1 MILDFNKITIKN
13 FLSYK
18 EESLDFNGKGITL
31 LSGKNGDGKSVI
43 GSALF
48 YALFGK
54 SDRKMKLEKLINTNQ
69 GNKLY
74 VKLDF
79 SINDDKY
86 SVERGMKPSLF
97 KIYKNDELI
106 DIPANN
112 KDYQK
117 ILEDIVQFDEL
128 AFNQLLYLGA
138 NVTDSKNFMELNAK
152 EKEKIFQVLLDTS
165 IFSEVEQNSRDYLR
179 HIKSQLDQAEYKSDI
194 ADSDIKTLEAENK
207 KAEKQ
212 KREIIDNKK
221 SLIETAENEIKTF
234 QEQIDDFTEKLKLK
248 EKVEEDIREFD
259 SQLQPLN
266 QRITENA
273 SILQDLILKIRQY
286 QQSEKDKII
295 CDKCQ
300 NEIKQK
306 FDFDYQDVVDRAKEL
321 KEVQENTQIDVKN
334 IEDLKREKVSI
345 LNKFSLVEQKINS
358 LKSSIDSQRKR
369 IKDIE
374 SMKEIEIDTKLLE
387 KKKKEKEKFKKEV
400 IKLKKKMDTVKE
412 LLILISEENI
422 KGELIDEQI
431 PHLNFYINKYL
442 EELGL
447 TFNFILDKYF
457 QEKIISVN
465 DELAFNGLSNGQ
477 KMRIIIAI
485 LFAFL
490 KISELKGKVSF
501 NILILD
507 EFINGSL
514 DSDGV
519 DSILRLLSEV
529 LSKEKE
535 IILIT
540 HNNEIK
546 NQEIFSRQLMITR
559 DVFSKIHY
567 L

>member
-1 MILDFNKITIKN
+1 MILEFNKIAIRN

-54 SDRKMKLEKLINTNQ
+54 SDRKMKLEKMINTNQ

-86 SVERGMKPSLF
+86 SIERGMKPSIF
-97 KIYKNDELI
+97 KIYKNDIMI

-165 IFSEVEQNSRDYLR
+165 IFSEVEENSRDYLR
-179 HIKSQLDQAEYKSDI
+179 HIKNQLEQTEYKSSI
-194 ADSDIKTLEAENK
+194 VDSDICTLESENI
-207 KAEKQ
+207 KAIKQ
-212 KREIIDNKK
+212 KSEIIDNKK
-221 SLIETAENEIKTF
+221 SLIESAENDILSI
-234 QEQIDDFTEKLKLK
+234 QSQIDDLLEKFKLK
-248 EKVEEDIREFD
+248 EKVQNEVDTISGELIPLREK
-259 SQLQPLN
+259 SKQIIN
-266 QRITENA
+266 
-273 SILQDLILKIRQY
+273 ILQDDILKIRQY
-286 QQSEKDKII
+286 QQAENDKII
-295 CDKCQ
+295 CDNCQ
-300 NEIKQK
+300 NEIKQH
-306 FDFDYQDVVDRAKEL
+306 FDFNYDEIVSNAKIL
-321 KEVQENTQIDVKN
+321 KIDKEKIQEKIQNLENVLTEKN
-334 IEDLKREKVSI
+334 SI
-345 LNKFSLVEQKINS
+345 VNKFNLVQQKISS
-358 LKSSIDSQRKR
+358 LKSSIVSQNNR

-387 KKKKEKEKFKKEV
+387 KKKREK
-400 IKLKKKMDTVKE
+400 IKLKKEVLNLKKKSDTIKE

-447 TFNFILDKYF
+447 SFNFILDKYF

-501 NILILD
+501 NLLILD

-519 DSILRLLSEV
+519 DSILKLLTVISKGKEV
-529 LSKEKE
+529 
-535 IILIT
+535 ILIT

-546 NQEIFSRQLMITR
+546 NQEIFSRQLSITR
-559 DVFSKIHY
+559 DIFSKINY